1 MTSPESPAS
10 PPSERPTVVA
20 VSGSRREGSYT
31 RTALQYALRAAADAG
46 AETRLLDLR
55 EYDLPV
61 YDPDLE
67 DTEQGDALE
76 LQRLVREADAVALG
90 TPVYHGSYS
99 GALKNFHDY
108 CGFDEYEDTTVGL
121 LATAG
126 GGSYGSTL
134 DHLRITV
141 RGVHGWVLPH
151 QVGIRN
157 ASSRIVDVENDDPD
171 AIEGRAFAEGN
182 ADLRDRV
189 EKLGRMLVEYAA
201 IEPDVSSARADADD

>member
-1 MTSPESPAS
+1 MAT
-10 PPSERPTVVA
+10 PTVLA
-20 VSGSRREGSYT
+20 VSGSLRDASYT
-31 RTALQYALRAAADAG
+31 RTALQYVLDAAAAAG

-61 YDPDLE
+61 YDPDI
-67 DTEQGDALE
+67 DDQGDGE
-76 LQRLVREADAVALG
+76 EVMRHTREADAVALG

-141 RGVHGWVLPH
+141 RGVHGWTLPH
-151 QVGIRN
+151 QVGIRG
-157 ASSRIVDVENDDPD
+157 ASGEFEADPE
-171 AIEGRAFAEGN
+171 AIDGRAFVDEK
-182 ADLRDRV
+182 LEERTR
-189 EKLGRMLVEYAA
+189 KLGRMLTEYAF
-201 IEPDVSSARADADD
+201 IEPDVSSPRTAGPDE

>member
-1 MTSPESPAS
+1 MTA
-10 PPSERPTVVA
+10 PSVLA
-20 VSGSRREGSYT
+20 VSGSLRDESYS
-31 RTALQYALRAAADAG
+31 RTALRYVLEAAAEAG
-46 AETRLLDLR
+46 AETQLLDLR
-55 EYDLPV
+55 AYDLPV
-61 YDPDLE
+61 YDPDV
-67 DTEQGDALE
+67 DGQGDGEAAME
-76 LQRLVREADAVALG
+76 LVREADAVALG

-151 QVGIRN
+151 QVGIRG
-157 ASSRIVDVENDDPD
+157 ASSAFEPDPE
-171 AIEGRAFAEGN
+171 AIDGRAFVDGKLEE
-182 ADLRDRV
+182 RTR
-189 EKLGRMLVEYAA
+189 KLGRMLAEYAF
-201 IEPDVSSARADADD
+201 IEPDVSSPRTDASDE

>member
-1 MTSPESPAS
+1 MSG
-10 PPSERPTVVA
+10 PPSVVA
-20 VSGSRREGSYT
+20 VCGSLRDESYT
-31 RTALQYALRAAADAG
+31 RTALKYVLRAAEEAG
-46 AETRLLDLR
+46 AETELLDLG

-61 YDPDLE
+61 YDPDV
-67 DTEQGDALE
+67 DDQGDGEEVMAIA
-76 LQRLVREADAVALG
+76 READSIVLG

-108 CGFDEYEDTTVGL
+108 CGWDEYEDTTVGL

-157 ASSRIVDVENDDPD
+157 ASSRFEDDPD
-171 AIEGRAFAEGN
+171 APDDRAFLEEK
-182 ADLRDRV
+182 LQERV
-189 EKLGRMLVEYAA
+189 EKLGRMLVEYAYIDPEVTSPRTA
-201 IEPDVSSARADADD
+201 EADD

>member
-1 MTSPESPAS
+1 MT
-10 PPSERPTVVA
+10 RTPTVLA
-20 VSGSRREGSYT
+20 VSGSLRDESYT
-31 RTALQYALRAAADAG
+31 RTALRYVLDAADERG
-46 AETRLLDLR
+46 AETTLLDLR

-61 YDPDLE
+61 YDPDIE
-67 DTEQGDALE
+67 DQGDAAAAT
-76 LQRLVREADAVALG
+76 RLVREADAVALG

-121 LATAG
+121 LAAAG

-151 QVGIRN
+151 QVGLRN
-157 ASSRIVDVENDDPD
+157 ASSKFEADPD
-171 AIEGRAFAEGN
+171 AIDGRRF
-182 ADLRDRV
+182 RDPSLQERV
-189 EKLGRMLVEYAA
+189 EKLGRSLVEYAF
-201 IEPDVSSARADADD
+201 IEPSVTSARSAPAED

>member
-1 MTSPESPAS
+1 MSRT
-10 PPSERPTVVA
+10 PSVVA
-20 VSGSRREGSYT
+20 VSGSLRDTSYT
-31 RTALQYALRAAADAG
+31 RTALLYVLRAAEEAG
-46 AETRLLDLR
+46 AETTLLDLR

-67 DTEQGDALE
+67 EQGDAAE
-76 LQRLVREADAVALG
+76 ATRLVREADAVALG
-90 TPVYHGSYS
+90 PPVYHGSYS

-121 LATAG
+121 LASAG

-151 QVGIRN
+151 QVGLRN
-157 ASSRIVDVENDDPD
+157 ASGKFEADPD
-171 AIEGRAFAEGN
+171 AIDGRRF
-182 ADLRDRV
+182 RDPGLQERV
-189 EKLGRMLVEYAA
+189 EKLGRSLAEYAF
-201 IEPDVSSARADADD
+201 IDPSVTSAQSAAADD

>member
-1 MTSPESPAS
+1 MSAT
-10 PPSERPTVVA
+10 PSVLA
-20 VSGSRREGSYT
+20 VSGSLRAESYT
-31 RTALQYALRAAADAG
+31 RTALRYVLRAADERG
-46 AETRLLDLR
+46 AETTLLDLR
-55 EYDLPV
+55 EYELPV
-61 YDPDLE
+61 YNPDI
-67 DTEQGDALE
+67 DDREQGDARE
-76 LQRLVREADAVALG
+76 VKRLVREADAVALG

-108 CGFDEYEDTTVGL
+108 CGWDEYEDTTVGL

-157 ASSRIVDVENDDPD
+157 ASSRFRADPD
-171 AIEGRAFAEGN
+171 AIDGRAFRED
-182 ADLRDRV
+182 DLRERV
-189 EKLGRMLVEYAA
+189 EKLGRMLVEYAF
-201 IEPDVSSARADADD
+201 IEPDVSSPRTTTDD

>member
-1 MTSPESPAS
+1 MDPT
-10 PPSERPTVVA
+10 PSVVA
-20 VSGSRREGSYT
+20 VSGSLRDGSYT
-31 RTALQYALRAAADAG
+31 RTALRYVLDAAEDAG

-61 YDPDLE
+61 YDPDVGE
-67 DTEQGDALE
+67 RGDAAE
-76 LQRLVREADAVALG
+76 LTRTVREADAVALG
-90 TPVYHGSYS
+90 SPVYHGSYS

-157 ASSRIVDVENDDPD
+157 ASERFEADPD
-171 AIEGRAFAEGN
+171 AVDGRAFVDP
-182 ADLRDRV
+182 DLEERV
-189 EKLGRMLVEYAA
+189 GKLGRMLVEYAS
-201 IEPDVSSARADADD
+201 IDPDVTTPRTAAVDD